1 MDFNYKILI
10 KISSLIL
17 AVTGI
22 SMIPSII
29 CAAYYGETACLKAFA
44 FFFVLFTAA
53 GFLIYKAV
61 PARYSHISAR
71 DGFLIVAAC
80 WIVSCLFG
88 AFPYMFSGEGF
99 TFAQSVFESTAGFT
113 TTGATSVDGFLG
125 PKSLI
130 LFKAVAHWLGG
141 MGILI
146 LAVSILPAMGIGGQN
161 IAKAE
166 TPAPKV
172 DKLSNRISDSARILY
187 IMYFTLSFMEF
198 ILLIFNRKVTVFD
211 ALVNTLSTIS
221 TSGIITHETGLAFYE
236 SFYVEIVITVFTI
249 FASINFNLYYFLLN
263 RRIKEFFGNTELRAF
278 LGIVAIVTVIIT
290 VNLWINGIYE
300 GILSSL
306 RYAFIQVVSFISTS
320 GFTFTNFM
328 SWPVLSK
335 LLLFMLMFIGGCA
348 ASTGGGIKVIRVV
361 VMMKLIFRGFK
372 RRIHPRSVV
381 AVKIGGKAVS
391 GPMVS
396 QISTFILVYLLVY
409 IVSCV
414 ILSLNNLDFETTLT
428 TAAGIMSNSG
438 IGMGMFGTAGNLSMF
453 NSGSQ
458 LFMSLLML
466 IGRLELFTL
475 LFLFVPS
482 FWNPTRQKN

>member
-1 MDFNYKILI
+1 
-10 KISSLIL
+10 
-17 AVTGI
+17 
-22 SMIPSII
+22 
-29 CAAYYGETACLKAFA
+29 
-44 FFFVLFTAA
+44 
-53 GFLIYKAV
+53 
-61 PARYSHISAR
+61 
-71 DGFLIVAAC
+71 
-80 WIVSCLFG
+80 
-88 AFPYMFSGEGF
+88 MFSGEGF

-113 TTGATSVDGFLG
+113 TTGATSVSGFLG

-146 LAVSILPAMGIGGQN
+146 LAVSILPALGIGGQN

-187 IMYFTLSFMEF
+187 IMYLMLSLIEF
-198 ILLIFNRKVTVFD
+198 ILLMFNRKVTVFD

-221 TSGIITHETGLAFYE
+221 TSGIITHEAGLAFYE
-236 SFYVEIVITVFTI
+236 SFYVEMVITVFTI

-263 RRIKEFFGNTELRAF
+263 RRIKEFFGNTELRVF
-278 LGIVAIVTVIIT
+278 LGIVGVVTVIIT
-290 VNLWINGIYE
+290 VNLWINGIY
-300 GILSSL
+300 GGLFSSL

-328 SWPVLSK
+328 TWPVLSK

-348 ASTGGGIKVIRVV
+348 ASTGGGIKVIRIV

-396 QISTFILVYLLVY
+396 QISTFILVYSLIY
-409 IVSCV
+409 IVSCI

-438 IGMGMFGTAGNLSMF
+438 IGMGMFGIEGNLSMF

>member
-1 MDFNYKILI
+1 MDLNYKILI

-29 CAAYYGETACLKAFA
+29 CAAYYGETTCLKAFA

-61 PARYSHISAR
+61 HARYSHISAR

-290 VNLWINGIYE
+290 VNLWINGIYD
-300 GILSSL
+300 GIFSSL

>member
-29 CAAYYGETACLKAFA
+29 CAAYYGETTCLKAFA

-300 GILSSL
+300 GLFSSL

-381 AVKIGGKAVS
+381 AVKIGDKAVS

-396 QISTFILVYLLVY
+396 QISTFILVYALVY

-414 ILSLNNLDFETTLT
+414 ILSLDNLDFETTLT

-438 IGMGMFGTAGNLSMF
+438 IGMGLFGMEGNLSMF

-458 LFMSLLML
+458 LFMALLML

-482 FWNPTRQKN
+482 FWNPNRQKN

>member
-290 VNLWINGIYE
+290 VNLWINGIYD
-300 GILSSL
+300 GIFSSL

>member
-1 MDFNYKILI
+1 MDLNYKMLI
-10 KISSLIL
+10 KILSLIL

-29 CAAYYGETACLKAFA
+29 CAAVYGEASCLKSFA
-44 FFFVLFTAA
+44 VFFVLFTAA
-53 GFLIYKAV
+53 GFLIYKKI
-61 PARYSHISAR
+61 PAHYSHITAR

-88 AFPYMFSGEGF
+88 AFPYMFSGEGL
-99 TFAQSVFESTAGFT
+99 TAAQSVFESTAGFT
-113 TTGATSVDGFLG
+113 TTGATSVSGFLE
-125 PKSLI
+125 PRSLI
-130 LFKAVAHWLGG
+130 LFKAVSHWLGG

-161 IAKAE
+161 IARAE

-187 IMYFTLSFMEF
+187 IMYITLSAAEF
-198 ILLIFNRKVTVFD
+198 ALLMFNRKMTVFD

-221 TSGIITHETGLAFYE
+221 TGGIITHETGLAFYE
-236 SFYVEIVITVFTI
+236 SFYVEIVITVFTV

-263 RRIKEFFGNTELRAF
+263 GRIKELFRNTELRVF
-278 LGIVAIVTVIIT
+278 LGIIAAATVIIML
-290 VNLWINGIYE
+290 NLRINGIYDS
-300 GILSSL
+300 LFSSL
-306 RYAFIQVVSFISTS
+306 RYAFIQVISFISTS

-328 SWPVLSK
+328 DWPVLSK
-335 LLLFMLMFIGGCA
+335 LLLFMLMFIGSCA
-348 ASTGGGIKVIRVV
+348 ASTGGGIKIIRIV
-361 VMMKLIFRGFK
+361 VMMKLILRGFK

-381 AVKIGGKAVS
+381 AVKIGDKAVS

-396 QISTFILVYLLVY
+396 QISTFILVYFLVY
-409 IVSCV
+409 MISCIV
-414 ILSLNNLDFETTLT
+414 LSLNNLDFETTLT

-438 IGMGMFGTAGNLSMF
+438 IGMGMFGTEGNLSMF
-453 NSGSQ
+453 SSGSQ

-475 LFLFVPS
+475 LFLLVPS
-482 FWNPTRQKN
+482 FWNPNRQKN

>member
-1 MDFNYKILI
+1 MDLNYKILI

-29 CAAYYGETACLKAFA
+29 CAAYYGETTCLKAFA

-300 GILSSL
+300 GLFSSL

-381 AVKIGGKAVS
+381 AVKIGDKAVS

-396 QISTFILVYLLVY
+396 QISTFILVYALVY

-414 ILSLNNLDFETTLT
+414 ILSLDNLDFETTLT

-438 IGMGMFGTAGNLSMF
+438 IGMGLFGMEGNLSMF
-453 NSGSQ
+453 NSGSH
-458 LFMSLLML
+458 LFMALLML

>member
-1 MDFNYKILI
+1 MDLNYKMLI

-29 CAAYYGETACLKAFA
+29 CAAVYGEASCLKSFA
-44 FFFVLFTAA
+44 VFFVLFTAA
-53 GFLIYKAV
+53 GFLIYKKI
-61 PARYSHISAR
+61 PAHYSHITAR

-88 AFPYMFSGEGF
+88 AFPYMFSGEGL
-99 TFAQSVFESTAGFT
+99 TAAQSVFESTAGFT
-113 TTGATSVDGFLG
+113 TTGATSVSGFLE
-125 PKSLI
+125 PRSLI
-130 LFKAVAHWLGG
+130 LFKAVSHWLGG

-161 IAKAE
+161 IARAE

-187 IMYFTLSFMEF
+187 IMYIALSAAEF
-198 ILLIFNRKVTVFD
+198 ALLMFNRKMTVFD

-221 TSGIITHETGLAFYE
+221 TGGIITHETGLAFYE
-236 SFYVEIVITVFTI
+236 SFYVEIVITVFTV

-263 RRIKEFFGNTELRAF
+263 RRIKELFRNTELRVF
-278 LGIVAIVTVIIT
+278 LGIIAAATVIIML
-290 VNLWINGIYE
+290 NLRINGIYDS
-300 GILSSL
+300 LFPSL
-306 RYAFIQVVSFISTS
+306 RYAFIQVISFISTS

-328 SWPVLSK
+328 
-335 LLLFMLMFIGGCA
+335 LLLFMLMFIGSCA
-348 ASTGGGIKVIRVV
+348 ASTGGGIKVIRIV

-381 AVKIGGKAVS
+381 AVKIGDKAVS

-396 QISTFILVYLLVY
+396 QISTFILVYFLVY
-409 IVSCV
+409 ILSCIV
-414 ILSLNNLDFETTLT
+414 LSLNNLDFETTLT

-438 IGMGMFGTAGNLSMF
+438 IGMGMFGTEGNLSMF
-453 NSGSQ
+453 SSGSQ

-482 FWNPTRQKN
+482 FWNPNRQKN

>member
-236 SFYVEIVITVFTI
+236 SFYVELVITVFTI

-278 LGIVAIVTVIIT
+278 LGIVAIVTVLIT
-290 VNLWINGIYE
+290 VNLWINGLYG
-300 GILSSL
+300 GIFSSL

>member
-1 MDFNYKILI
+1 
-10 KISSLIL
+10 
-17 AVTGI
+17 
-22 SMIPSII
+22 
-29 CAAYYGETACLKAFA
+29 
-44 FFFVLFTAA
+44 
-53 GFLIYKAV
+53 
-61 PARYSHISAR
+61 
-71 DGFLIVAAC
+71 
-80 WIVSCLFG
+80 
-88 AFPYMFSGEGF
+88 
-99 TFAQSVFESTAGFT
+99 
-113 TTGATSVDGFLG
+113 
-125 PKSLI
+125 
-130 LFKAVAHWLGG
+130 
-141 MGILI
+141 
-146 LAVSILPAMGIGGQN
+146 
-161 IAKAE
+161 
-166 TPAPKV
+166 
-172 DKLSNRISDSARILY
+172 
-187 IMYFTLSFMEF
+187 
-198 ILLIFNRKVTVFD
+198 
-211 ALVNTLSTIS
+211 
-221 TSGIITHETGLAFYE
+221 
-236 SFYVEIVITVFTI
+236 
-249 FASINFNLYYFLLN
+249 
-263 RRIKEFFGNTELRAF
+263 
-278 LGIVAIVTVIIT
+278 
-290 VNLWINGIYE
+290 
-300 GILSSL
+300 
-306 RYAFIQVVSFISTS
+306 
-320 GFTFTNFM
+320 M

>member
-1 MDFNYKILI
+1 MDLNYKILI

-29 CAAYYGETACLKAFA
+29 CAAVYGETTCLKAFA

-290 VNLWINGIYE
+290 VNLWINGIYD
-300 GILSSL
+300 GIFSSL

>member
-61 PARYSHISAR
+61 PARYRHISAR

-187 IMYFTLSFMEF
+187 IMYLALSLIEFFM
-198 ILLIFNRKVTVFD
+198 LIFNSKMTVFD

-290 VNLWINGIYE
+290 VNLWINGIYD
-300 GILSSL
+300 GIFSSL